1 MVSVN
6 GSTHDGGVRQSG
18 CRGSRRVERSH
29 RRGARKPATVTT
41 VRAARIFF
49 SCGRTQ
55 QVKRSLA
62 ADWLAGVTMLLAAAS
77 WGVLAALLGG

>member
-6 GSTHDGGVRQSG
+6 GSAHYRRVRQAG
-18 CRGSRRVERSH
+18 CRGSRRVERLH
-29 RRGARKPATVTT
+29 RRVARKPATVRT
-41 VRAARIFF
+41 ARIFF
-49 SCGRTQ
+49 SCERTQ